1 MATYLNRTPSGEGNR
16 KTWTFSTWI
25 KRGIIGTGGILT
37 AGGSGQ
43 DQTNITFSSSGGNDR
58 VDWQLY
64 SVSSSATVGRLTTT
78 QQFRDPSAWYHLVC
92 RYDST
97 QGTAGDRMRMYLNG
111 SEITAFS
118 TDTNPSQNY
127 DAMINNTVVH
137 DIGRTSYNNSNFF
150 SGYLAQTILADG
162 QSYAPTVFGS
172 TNANGIWI
180 PNTGPSVTYGT
191 NGFKLDF
198 AGTGTAANASGFGAD
213 SSGNGNHFTSGGLDT
228 NPSTTDTC
236 QNNFA
241 TLDPLS
247 NFYPASTFSQG
258 NNKIQTATSTYSY
271 NVSSIGV
278 SKGKW
283 FMEARA
289 GAKSG
294 GGNWYSAGIAE
305 GPGTSATLTLGRDTN
320 YPSSNG
326 AGQIG
331 YYGYAT
337 NWVYQNDNYYL
348 GSASNYTTSNYGD
361 GSIIG
366 IALDADNNNVKFYA
380 DGVVQNSGTAFTI
393 GASSTGFWHFAF
405 GDFDGSNNYIWQ
417 TNFGN
422 PTYTI
427 ASGNADANGY
437 GNFEYAVPSGYYALC
452 TKNLAAYGG

>member
-1 MATYLNRTPSGEGNR
+1 MATYLNRTPSSASNR
-16 KTWTFSTWI
+16 KTWTYSTWL
-25 KRGIIGTGGILT
+25 KRSQLSAGNAFFAAGAGTVEFT
-37 AGGSGQ
+37 AYFVNNNTLEVYQYDSGTYRFRYI
-43 DQTNITFSSSGGNDR
+43 TNQ
-58 VDWQLY
+58 V
-64 SVSSSATVGRLTTT
+64 
-78 QQFRDPSAWYHLVC
+78 FRDTSAWYHIVIAC
-92 RYDST
+92 DTT
-97 QGTAGDRMRMYLNG
+97 QGSASDRVKIYVNG
-111 SEITAFS
+111 SQITSFS
-118 TDTNPSQNY
+118 TNTTPSQNQ
-127 DAMINNTVVH
+127 DTSVNLNTPHVL
-137 DIGRTSYNNSNFF
+137 GRYHTSA
-150 SGYLAQTILADG
+150 SGYYLGYMAQTILVDG
-162 QSYAPTVFGS
+162 TALTPSTFGS
-172 TNANGIWI
+172 TNTNGIWI

-198 AGTGTAANASGFGAD
+198 AGTGTTADASGFGAD
-213 SSGNGNHFTSGGLDT
+213 SSGNGNHFTANSLGT

-337 NWVYQNDNYYL
+337 NWVYQNDAYYL
-348 GSASNYTTSNYGD
+348 GSASNYTTSNYGN